1 MNNRELSVILPTY
14 NESGNI
20 VELVERIF
28 SVSKKNLLDSEVV
41 VVDDNSPDGTAE
53 RVSGIQYH
61 QDRIRLIVRNKE
73 RGLATAI
80 KKGLVEAS
88 REIVVVMDTDFNH
101 NPDRIP
107 LMVKYLD
114 DFDIVVGSRFVSG
127 GGMKGSKLRYWG
139 SYIFNAFIKLML
151 GVRSN
156 DNLSGFFATRKSLLT
171 KLPTD
176 FIFQGYGDYFI
187 RLLYLIDQGG
197 FSLLEV
203 PVVYDERLSGESKT
217 NFISHLVDYIITVL
231 RLSFTTK
238 FKGISN
244 AQ

>member
-1 MNNRELSVILPTY
+1 MIQKKASIILPTY

-20 VELVERIF
+20 VELVERIL
-28 SVSKKNLLDSEVV
+28 SASEKSILDCEVI

-53 RVSGIQYH
+53 IVRQRYGNQENVK
-61 QDRIRLIVRNKE
+61 LIVRNDEK
-73 RGLATAI
+73 GLATAI
-80 KKGLVEAS
+80 KRGINEAS
-88 REIVVVMDTDFNH
+88 NEIVVVMDTDFNH
-101 NPDRIP
+101 NPDKIP

-127 GGMKGSKLRYWG
+127 GGMKGPQFRYWG

-156 DNLSGFFATRKSLLT
+156 DNLSGFFATKRSLIT
-171 KLPTD
+171 GLPMD
-176 FIFQGYGDYFI
+176 FVFQGYGDYFI

-197 FSLLEV
+197 FSLLEI